1 MELPLLRDVVVILG
15 LTVIVLF
22 IFQRLKIPSIVG
34 FLLTGIIAGPSV
46 LGLISATREV
56 EILAEIGIILLLF
69 TIGIEFSL
77 DRFSKMKRSVLIGG
91 SIQVILTFIIFF
103 LIALQWGL
111 SNNES
116 IFIGLLV
123 SLSSTAI
130 VLKILQERGELDSL
144 SGRTAFGILIFQDI
158 AVVPMVLLV
167 PIIAGQSSNI
177 ADSLLLLFIE
187 GVGIIILTLVCAKW
201 LIPPLLYQIAR
212 LKNRELFL
220 LSVIVICFAVTWL
233 TTSIGLSTALG
244 AFLAGLII
252 SESEYSHQALGN
264 IIPFQDLFTSI
275 FFISIGM
282 LLDVNFFIQNPIIII
297 LVAVILILIKS
308 SIAGLVTGLLGY
320 SFRIMVLTGLLLSQ
334 IGEFSFIL
342 AVTGLEYNLINGD
355 IYQIFLGVSILT
367 MALTPFIVAAAPK
380 TADTLLKLPIP
391 HKIKSGTYPIDQS
404 RVIYKKDHLI
414 IIGFGINGQNVAKA
428 AQTAQ
433 IPYNI
438 IEINPELIKNAK
450 THETSVIYGDATHEP
465 ILKKANI
472 ESARVVVVA
481 ISDPLGTR
489 KITDIAKKL
498 NPNTYLIV
506 RTRYMQEMDSLYKLG
521 ADEVIPEEFETS
533 VEIFSRVLDKYD
545 VSPTDISKYINKIRA
560 DKYEMF
566 RNISDNK
573 FNLGS
578 FDVNDSDME
587 ISNILI
593 KDNPEF
599 VGKTLA
605 EIKFEEKYNVNII
618 LIKRDSQIITQPIE
632 TTKIKDKDSL
642 VVIGKIEDIK
652 YLKERISK

>member
-1 MELPLLRDVVVILG
+1 MELPVLRDVVVILG

-77 DRFSKMKRSVLIGG
+77 DRFSKMKKSVLIGG
-91 SIQVILTFIIFF
+91 SIQVILTFIIFY

-111 SNNES
+111 STNES

-130 VLKILQERGELDSL
+130 VLKILQERGEMDSL
-144 SGRTAFGILIFQDI
+144 TGRTAFGILIFQDI

-167 PIIAGQSSNI
+167 PLIAGYRSDI
-177 ADSLLLLFIE
+177 AGSLFLLFIE
-187 GVGIIILTLVCAKW
+187 GIGIIILTLVCAKW
-201 LIPPLLYQIAR
+201 IVPPLLYQIAR

-264 IIPFQDLFTSI
+264 ILPFQDLFTSI

-282 LLDVNFFIQNPIIII
+282 LLDVNFFIHNPVLII

-342 AVTGLEYNLINGD
+342 AVTGLEYNLINGN

-391 HKIKSGTYPIDQS
+391 HKIISGAYPIDYGE
-404 RVIYKKDHLI
+404 VIYEKDHLI

-450 THETSVIYGDATHEP
+450 TDETSVIYGDATHEP

-533 VEIFSRVLDKYD
+533 VEIFSRVLDKFN
-545 VSPTDISKYINKIRA
+545 VSHTDINKYINKIRA

-566 RNISDNK
+566 RNLSDNRL
-573 FNLGS
+573 NVCD

-599 VGKTLA
+599 VGKTLSQ
-605 EIKFEEKYNVNII
+605 IKFEEKYNVNVL
-618 LIKRDSQIITQPIE
+618 LIQRDSQILSKPKQTTQ
-632 TTKIKDKDSL
+632 IKSNDT
-642 VVIGKIEDIK
+642 VVVMGKIQDIK
-652 YLKERISK
+652 YLKEKNE

>member
-77 DRFSKMKRSVLIGG
+77 DRFSKMKKSVLIGG

-111 SNNES
+111 STNES

-130 VLKILQERGELDSL
+130 VLKILQERGEMDSL
-144 SGRTAFGILIFQDI
+144 TGRTAFGILIFQDI

-167 PIIAGQSSNI
+167 PLIAGYRSDI
-177 ADSLLLLFIE
+177 AGSLFLLFIE
-187 GVGIIILTLVCAKW
+187 GIGIIILTLVCAKW
-201 LIPPLLYQIAR
+201 IVPPLLYQIAR

-264 IIPFQDLFTSI
+264 ILPFQDLFTSI

-282 LLDVNFFIQNPIIII
+282 LLDVNFFIHNPVLII

-342 AVTGLEYNLINGD
+342 AVTGLEYNLINGN

-391 HKIKSGTYPIDQS
+391 HKIKSGAYPIDHGE
-404 RVIYKKDHLI
+404 VIYEKDHLI

-450 THETSVIYGDATHEP
+450 TDETSVIYGDATHEP

-533 VEIFSRVLDKYD
+533 VEIFSRVLDKFN
-545 VSPTDISKYINKIRA
+545 VSHTDINKYINKIRA

-566 RNISDNK
+566 RNLSDNRL
-573 FNLGS
+573 NVCD

-599 VGKTLA
+599 VGKTLSQ
-605 EIKFEEKYNVNII
+605 IKFEEKYNVNVL
-618 LIKRDSQIITQPIE
+618 LIQRDSQILSKPKQTTQ
-632 TTKIKDKDSL
+632 IKSNDT
-642 VVIGKIEDIK
+642 VVVMGKIQDIK
-652 YLKERISK
+652 YLKEKNE